1 MGYLIEKI
9 LRQLKLYNQIAE
21 IDEIARRYFALN
33 SFDGILTTLGII
45 AANFFAGVTS
55 KIIIITACIGAATAV
70 TVSGFYG
77 AFITESSERTGKL
90 KTLEKKIGISLQKTQ
105 IERAHNFATFLL
117 ACIEGFVPFLI
128 AMSIMMPFFLVSE
141 VKSAYC
147 ASAAIAVI
155 FLFTIG
161 AFLGNISKRSVI
173 LSGIKMIFAG
183 AVCTTLLFLL
193 ERFFGI

>member
-1 MGYLIEKI
+1 MGYYIEKL

-55 KIIIITACIGAATAV
+55 KLIIITACIGAATAV

-77 AFITESSERTGKL
+77 AFITESSERTGKIKL
-90 KTLEKKIGISLQKTQ
+90 LEKKIGISLQKTQ
-105 IERAHNFATFLL
+105 IERAHKFATVLL
-117 ACIEGFVPFLI
+117 AFIEGFVPFLI
-128 AMSIMMPFFLVSE
+128 AMSIMMPFFILD
-141 VKSAYC
+141 KIKFAYC
-147 ASAAIAVI
+147 TSAVIAVI
-155 FLFTIG
+155 FLFVIG
-161 AFLGNISKRSVI
+161 AFLGNVSKKSII

-183 AVCTTLLFLL
+183 VVCTTLLFIL